1 MTKKA
6 PGSTW
11 HRSLVLVLTAATALS
26 AAACGSSKHTAT
38 AGKGGS
44 FVSKANAICAKAVAK
59 HDGHPFPVLNFDPLH
74 PSARDL
80 PAVGRYFA
88 QYGDAAATTARLDAL
103 AAPARHH
110 ADWERL
116 RALIDEAAAN
126 AQRQIAAAERSDI
139 AGFEQTVT
147 TARSLAKQINE
158 IGPTLGFT
166 SSSACAKLF
175 G

>member
-6 PGSTW
+6 PGSSW
-11 HRSLVLVLTAATALS
+11 HRSLVLVAAIALS
-26 AAACGSSKHTAT
+26 VAACGGSKHTAT
-38 AGKGGS
+38 VGIGS
-44 FVSKANAICAKAVAK
+44 SFAAKANAICAKAVAK
-59 HDGHPFPVLNFDPLH
+59 HDAHPFPVPSFNPLH

-88 QYGDAAATTARLDAL
+88 QYGNAAGTTARLDAL
-103 AAPARHH
+103 AAPPRHH
-110 ADWERL
+110 ADWEKL
-116 RALIDEAAAN
+116 RALIDDAAVN
-126 AQRQIAAAERSDI
+126 AQRQIAVAERSDI

-158 IGPTLGFT
+158 IGPRLGFT
-166 SSSACAKLF
+166 SSSACSKLF